1 MRIGL
6 IRTRYTPYGGAE
18 VFMARFVDELLRLGH
33 TVDVFAADWQEKKGV
48 TVHRVRTW
56 GPSFLRPLVFAA
68 NAAKAVER
76 VRPDVVISL
85 ERTACQDIYRAGD
98 GVHREWL
105 LQRKKAAQGRGLTT
119 GLKGVCPL
127 KACGNMFIGL
137 NPLHAVLLN
146 LEKRL
151 FGDKRLKKVVAN
163 SNRVKQE
170 IIRHY
175 GLPEE
180 KICVIYNGINAVE
193 FAGRVAAADRAG
205 VRKELCVSEDECLL
219 LFVGSGFERKG
230 LVYLIRA
237 LKPLMEAGKKPRLLV
252 VGKGKAAGY
261 RKEAR
266 SLGLSDRVIFKGAV
280 RDTARF
286 YAAADIFVLPSIYEP
301 FSNACLEALAAG
313 LPVVTSRINGASE
326 IITEPVNGAV
336 IEEPAD
342 HLEIAKKITLFLDGQ
357 KRKLSGEAAR
367 RTAFEYTIEK
377 NVSEFLRLIV

>member
-6 IRTRYTPYGGAE
+6 IRMRYTPYGGAE
-18 VFMARFVDELLRLGH
+18 VFMSRFVDELLRLGH

-98 GVHREWL
+98 GVHKEWL
-105 LQRKKAAQGRGLTT
+105 LQREKAAQGLTT
-119 GLKGVCPL
+119 GIKGVL
-127 KACGNMFIGL
+127 TGL
-137 NPLHAVLLN
+137 NPLRGFNPLHTALLN

-151 FGDKRLKKVVAN
+151 FSDKRLKKVVAN
-163 SNRVKQE
+163 SNRVKQD

-180 KICVIYNGINAVE
+180 KICVIYNGINADE

-205 VRKELCVSEDECLL
+205 VRKELSVSEDECLL

-237 LKPLMEAGKKPRLLV
+237 LKPLVEAGKKPRLLV
-252 VGKGKAAGY
+252 VGKGNAAGY
-261 RKEAR
+261 RKEAA

-280 RDTARF
+280 RDAARF

-301 FSNACLEALAAG
+301 FSNACLEAMAAG

-326 IITEPVNGAV
+326 IIIEPVNGAV

-342 HLEIAKKITLFLDGQ
+342 HLEIAKKIALFLDGQ

-367 RTAFEYTIEK
+367 RSAFEYTIEK
-377 NVSEFLRLIV
+377 NVSEFLRLII